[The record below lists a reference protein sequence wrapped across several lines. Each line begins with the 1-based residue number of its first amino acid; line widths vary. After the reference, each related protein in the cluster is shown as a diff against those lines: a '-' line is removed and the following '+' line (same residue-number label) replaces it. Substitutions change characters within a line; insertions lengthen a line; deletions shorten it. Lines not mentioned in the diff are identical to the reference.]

1 MDYIAKSHLIE
12 EKKVTLCLVVNS
24 HFIFIRHKAEGT
36 KKQKSDQVPAVH
48 IEGPIIKVPILR

>member
-36 KKQKSDQVPAVH
+36 KKKSDQVPAVH
-48 IEGPIIKVPILR
+48 TEGPIIKVPILH